1 MLQGFNHLFSDRFA
15 LSYLFATCEPSQRSI
30 TFSTNSSDKHNIVLK
45 QKEKKCHAD
54 LLGVLSIGFC
64 CSCFCCCFW
73 CVVVLVVFGLEFCSC
88 SSANFLWHFPYMFSF
103 GGPSFYSRLVC
114 CGFTVTL

>member
-45 QKEKKCHAD
+45 QKEKNATLIYLGCF
-54 LLGVLSIGFC
+54 LLVF
-64 CSCFCCCFW
+64 
-73 CVVVLVVFGLEFCSC
+73 VVLVFVVVFGVL
-88 SSANFLWHFPYMFSF
+88 
-103 GGPSFYSRLVC
+103 
-114 CGFTVTL
+114 